1 MNTRYINHI
10 DKANSAVSN
19 FLCNFSEFE
28 TTDKETIKFLKATFN
43 GWTKMLNQR
52 EKQLKEKNNILI

>member
-1 MNTRYINHI
+1 MNTGYTDHHI
-10 DKANSAVSN
+10 DKAISAVSS

-43 GWTKMLNQR
+43 GWIKMLNQR
-52 EKQLKEKNNILI
+52 EKQLNEKTKI